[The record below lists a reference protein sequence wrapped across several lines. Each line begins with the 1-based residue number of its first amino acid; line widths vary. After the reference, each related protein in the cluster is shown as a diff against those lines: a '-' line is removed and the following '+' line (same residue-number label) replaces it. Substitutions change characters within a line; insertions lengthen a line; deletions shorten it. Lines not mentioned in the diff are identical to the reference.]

1 MFSYNCHIIIFFMIN
16 IQNQNGK
23 VLEEMLAG
31 SNSDAVKTTLRDLH
45 NFKITLPLMQ
55 VLKIALTI
63 LLSHDH

>member
-1 MFSYNCHIIIFFMIN
+1 MIN

-55 VLKIALTI
+55 VLKIPLTI